1 MEDTNFAANECP
13 TEATMDSHFSVD
25 CVLVGF
31 DGEHLC
37 VLLVRQIGAE
47 LQQGEIEFKLPGSLL
62 FRNEEFD
69 HAASRVVTELTGLKN
84 VPLHQFHTFGSP
96 NRIHEPKDLKWMT
109 DYYSLHTSV
118 ERVISVA
125 YTSLLKIERRH
136 LRLSEK
142 YEACWVPVNEVGNL
156 AFDHNDILNAAL
168 LYIRNQASIQ
178 VDIVFRLLPRKFTA
192 AQLRCLFQ
200 VIYNQEFD
208 IRNFHKRIAKMDYVV
223 PLDEKE
229 TNVAHRAAR
238 YYKFDSHAKSLKY
251 SNSESSQ

>member
-1 MEDTNFAANECP
+1 MMNDVQINPQEWP

-31 DGEHLC
+31 DGERLC

-47 LQQGEIEFKLPGSLL
+47 ITQGGREFKLPGSLL

-69 HAASRVVTELTGLKN
+69 AAAARVVSEMTGLKD

-96 NRIHEPKDLKWMT
+96 NRVHESKDLNWMT
-109 DYYSLHTSV
+109 DFYSLHTSV

-136 LRLSEK
+136 QRLSEA

-156 AFDHNDILNAAL
+156 AFDHNEILNAAL
-168 LYIRNQASIQ
+168 EYIRTLASIK
-178 VDIVFRLLPRKFTA
+178 VDIIFNLLPRKFTA
-192 AQLRCLFQ
+192 AQLRQLFQ

-208 IRNFHKRIAKMDYVV
+208 VRNFHKRIAKMKYVI

-238 YYKFDSHAKSLKY
+238 YYKFDNHAKSGKGM
-251 SNSESSQ
+251 